1 MVYLKTFLHIKDIM
15 RIFSPNDASTTN
27 AKKSNGGKQKN
38 ELNKSLHIKRIK
50 HNLRKIRN
58 LYREKAAITE
68 DIYKLSIEERVALLF
83 DLWAENDN
91 YGKMMKNHTIAI
103 KKAFARI
110 NDLILPESFKDNRL
124 CILDPFIG
132 NGDVTAFIV
141 RTIASEYRSKSQNS
155 DLLIDLYI
163 NDISR
168 NMLDIAIRKLNR
180 LKSDLKIQ
188 KIVLDVRASNINFLN
203 DVARNESESIQKPK
217 SDAVLCGITLGREK
231 FDLVIIS
238 QVLDLLKGIET
249 KNKALT
255 LAHDY
260 LKIGGHAIVI
270 GEDPARFTL
279 EKETDILIALIFE
292 TIFDPFD
299 KIQTENEIKRVR
311 NGRLNIIGD
320 VSERIDDVHSIFI
333 KIAKKIYKPSESSEA
348 IY

>member
-27 AKKSNGGKQKN
+27 AQKSNGSKQKN

-58 LYREKAAITE
+58 LYREKTAITE

-163 NDISR
+163 NDISK
-168 NMLDIAIRKLNR
+168 NMLDIAVRKLNR
-180 LKSDLKIQ
+180 LKYDLKIQ
-188 KIVLDVRASNINFLN
+188 KIVLDVRTSNINFLN
-203 DVARNESESIQKPK
+203 DVARNELESIQKPK
-217 SDAVLCGITLGREK
+217 SDAVLCGVTLGREK

-333 KIAKKIYKPSESSEA
+333 KIAKKIYKPSESGEA